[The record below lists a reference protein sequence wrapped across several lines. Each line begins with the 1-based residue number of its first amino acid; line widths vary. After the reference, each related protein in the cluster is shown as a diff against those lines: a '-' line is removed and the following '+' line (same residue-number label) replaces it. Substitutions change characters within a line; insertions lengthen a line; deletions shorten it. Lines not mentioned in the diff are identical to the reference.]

1 MFKATFDPINLLKF
15 KSKKMKCVIIDD
27 EPLAVDLL
35 KDFVSKVDS
44 LELIST
50 FNNAIDAVS
59 FINQNNVDLI
69 FLDIQ
74 MPHFSG
80 IEFLNTIEKKPL
92 IIFTT
97 AYSDYAVEGFNLGAV
112 DYLVK
117 PIPFHRFLKAVV
129 RAQQILI
136 PPTVQTISESTTVPE
151 LEQDFMFVRAEYE
164 NVKMNFADILFIEGL
179 KDYVKIYTTDNKF
192 TLTLISLI
200 KLENLLSSKGFSRI
214 HRSYIINIKHV
225 KSIQKNKVLI
235 SDKRIPISESYK
247 TAFFER
253 INL

>member
-1 MFKATFDPINLLKF
+1 
-15 KSKKMKCVIIDD
+15 MKCVIIDD
-27 EPLAVDLL
+27 EPLAVELL
-35 KDFVSKVDS
+35 EDFVRKVDS

-80 IEFLNTIEKKPL
+80 IDFLNTIEKKPL
-92 IIFTT
+92 VIFTT
-97 AYSDYAVEGFNLGAV
+97 AFSDYAVEGFNLGAV

-117 PIPFHRFLKAVV
+117 PIPFHRFLKSVV
-129 RAQQILI
+129 RAQQVLNPSTTI
-136 PPTVQTISESTTVPE
+136 QAISENTTAPE

-164 NVKMNFADILFIEGL
+164 NVKMNFSDILFIEGL

-247 TAFFER
+247 NAFFER

>member
-1 MFKATFDPINLLKF
+1 
-15 KSKKMKCVIIDD
+15 MKCVIIDD

-129 RAQQILI
+129 RAQQVLN
-136 PPTVQTISESTTVPE
+136 PPTVQAISENTTIPE

-200 KLENLLSSKGFSRI
+200 KLENLLFSKGFSRI

-247 TAFFER
+247 NAFFER

>member
-1 MFKATFDPINLLKF
+1 
-15 KSKKMKCVIIDD
+15 MKCVIIDD
-27 EPLAVDLL
+27 EPLAVELL
-35 KDFVSKVDS
+35 EDFVRKVDS

-80 IEFLNTIEKKPL
+80 IDFLNTIEKKPL
-92 IIFTT
+92 VIFTT
-97 AYSDYAVEGFNLGAV
+97 AFSDYAVEGFNLGAV

-117 PIPFHRFLKAVV
+117 PIPFHRFLKSVV
-129 RAQQILI
+129 RAQQVLNPSTAI
-136 PPTVQTISESTTVPE
+136 QAISENTTAPE

-164 NVKMNFADILFIEGL
+164 NVKMNFSDILFIEGL

-247 TAFFER
+247 NAFFER

>member
-1 MFKATFDPINLLKF
+1 
-15 KSKKMKCVIIDD
+15 MKCVIIDD
-27 EPLAVDLL
+27 EPLAVELL
-35 KDFVSKVDS
+35 EDFVRKVDT
-44 LELIST
+44 LELVST

-80 IEFLNTIEKKPL
+80 IDFLNTIEKKPL
-92 IIFTT
+92 VIFTT

-117 PIPFHRFLKAVV
+117 PIPFHRFLKSVV
-129 RAQQILI
+129 RAQQVLNPAGAIQAI
-136 PPTVQTISESTTVPE
+136 TENTTVPE

-164 NVKMNFADILFIEGL
+164 NVKMNFSDILFIEGL

-247 TAFFER
+247 NAFFER

>member
-1 MFKATFDPINLLKF
+1 
-15 KSKKMKCVIIDD
+15 MKCVIIDD
-27 EPLAVDLL
+27 EPLAVELL
-35 KDFVSKVDS
+35 EDFVGKVDS

-80 IEFLNTIEKKPL
+80 IDFLNTIEKKPL
-92 IIFTT
+92 VIFTT

-117 PIPFHRFLKAVV
+117 PIPFHRFLKSVV
-129 RAQQILI
+129 RAQQVLN
-136 PPTVQTISESTTVPE
+136 PAVNVQAISESTTAPE

-247 TAFFER
+247 NSFFER

>member
-1 MFKATFDPINLLKF
+1 MR
-15 KSKKMKCVIIDD
+15 CVIIDD
-27 EPLAVDLL
+27 EPLAVDLI

-44 LELIST
+44 LELVST

-117 PIPFHRFLKAVV
+117 PIPFHRFLKSVL

-136 PPTVQTISESTTVPE
+136 PATIQTISESTTLPE

-164 NVKMNFADILFIEGL
+164 NVKMNFSDILFIEGL

-200 KLENLLSSKGFSRI
+200 KLENLLFSKGFSRI

-247 TAFFER
+247 NAFFER

>member
-1 MFKATFDPINLLKF
+1 
-15 KSKKMKCVIIDD
+15 MKCVIIDD
-27 EPLAVDLL
+27 EPLAVELL
-35 KDFVSKVDS
+35 EDFVRKVDS

-80 IEFLNTIEKKPL
+80 IDFLNTIEKKPL
-92 IIFTT
+92 VIFTT
-97 AYSDYAVEGFNLGAV
+97 AFSDYAVEGFNLGAV

-117 PIPFHRFLKAVV
+117 PIPFHRFLKSVV
-129 RAQQILI
+129 RAQQVLNPSTAI
-136 PPTVQTISESTTVPE
+136 QAISENTTAPE

-164 NVKMNFADILFIEGL
+164 NVKMNFSDILFIEGL

-235 SDKRIPISESYK
+235 SDKRIPMSESYK
-247 TAFFER
+247 NAFFER

>member
-1 MFKATFDPINLLKF
+1 
-15 KSKKMKCVIIDD
+15 MKCVIIDD
-27 EPLAVDLL
+27 EPLAVELL
-35 KDFVSKVDS
+35 EDFVRKIDS
-44 LELIST
+44 LELVST

-117 PIPFHRFLKAVV
+117 PIPFHRFLKSVV
-129 RAQQILI
+129 RAQQILNPAAALQNI
-136 PPTVQTISESTTVPE
+136 TETTTTPES
-151 LEQDFMFVRAEYE
+151 EQDFMFVRAEYE
-164 NVKMNFADILFIEGL
+164 NVKMNFSEILFIEGL

-247 TAFFER
+247 TAFFEK

>member
-1 MFKATFDPINLLKF
+1 
-15 KSKKMKCVIIDD
+15 MKCVIIDD
-27 EPLAVDLL
+27 EPLAVELL
-35 KDFVSKVDS
+35 EDFVQKIDS
-44 LELIST
+44 LELITT

-80 IEFLNTIEKKPL
+80 IDFLNTIEKKPL
-92 IIFTT
+92 VIFTT

-117 PIPFHRFLKAVV
+117 PIPFHRFLKSVV
-129 RAQQILI
+129 RAQQIFNPASNI
-136 PPTVQTISESTTVPE
+136 QTISENITAPE

-164 NVKMNFADILFIEGL
+164 NVKMNFSDILFIEGL

-200 KLENLLSSKGFSRI
+200 KLENLLSNKGFSRI

-247 TAFFER
+247 TAFFEK

>member
-1 MFKATFDPINLLKF
+1 
-15 KSKKMKCVIIDD
+15 MKCVIIDD
-27 EPLAVDLL
+27 EPLAVDLI
-35 KDFVSKVDS
+35 KEFVSKVES

-50 FNNAIDAVS
+50 FNNAIDAIAM
-59 FINQNNVDLI
+59 INTSSVDLI
-69 FLDIQ
+69 FLDIE

-80 IEFLNTIEKKPL
+80 IDFLNAIDKKPL
-92 IIFTT
+92 VIFTT

-117 PIPFHRFLKAVV
+117 PIPFHRFLKSVM
-129 RAQQILI
+129 RAQQTFLSQNST
-136 PPTVQTISESTTVPE
+136 PTTATPKVVAPE
-151 LEQDFMFVRAEYE
+151 IEPDFMFVRSEYE
-164 NVKMNFADILFIEGL
+164 NVKINFSDILFIEGL

-200 KLENLLSSKGFSRI
+200 KLENLLSSKGFARI
-214 HRSYIINIKHV
+214 HRSYIINIKYV

-235 SDKRIPISESYK
+235 ADKRIPISESYK
-247 TAFFER
+247 TAFFEK

>member
-1 MFKATFDPINLLKF
+1 MFKATFDQKLLKF
-15 KSKKMKCVIIDD
+15 KSKQMKCVIIDD

-117 PIPFHRFLKAVV
+117 PIPFHRFLKSVV
-129 RAQQILI
+129 RAQQILT
-136 PPTVQTISESTTVPE
+136 PTMVQAISESTTIPE

-164 NVKMNFADILFIEGL
+164 NVKMNFSDILFIEGL

-200 KLENLLSSKGFSRI
+200 KLENLLFSKGFSRI

-247 TAFFER
+247 NAFFER

>member
-1 MFKATFDPINLLKF
+1 
-15 KSKKMKCVIIDD
+15 MKCVIIDD
-27 EPLAVDLL
+27 EPLAVELL
-35 KDFVSKVDS
+35 EDFVRKVDS

-80 IEFLNTIEKKPL
+80 IDFLNTIEKKPL
-92 IIFTT
+92 VIFTT
-97 AYSDYAVEGFNLGAV
+97 AFSDYAVEGFNLGAV

-117 PIPFHRFLKAVV
+117 PIPFHRFLKSVV
-129 RAQQILI
+129 RAQQVLNPATAI
-136 PPTVQTISESTTVPE
+136 QAISENTTAPE

-164 NVKMNFADILFIEGL
+164 NVKMNFSDILFIEGL

-247 TAFFER
+247 NSFFER

>member
-1 MFKATFDPINLLKF
+1 
-15 KSKKMKCVIIDD
+15 
-27 EPLAVDLL
+27 
-35 KDFVSKVDS
+35 
-44 LELIST
+44 
-50 FNNAIDAVS
+50 VS

-117 PIPFHRFLKAVV
+117 PIPFHRFLKSVV
-129 RAQQILI
+129 RAQQILT
-136 PPTVQTISESTTVPE
+136 PTIVQAISESTTIPE

-164 NVKMNFADILFIEGL
+164 NVKMNFSDILFIEGL

-200 KLENLLSSKGFSRI
+200 KLENLLFSKGFSRI

-247 TAFFER
+247 NAFFER

>member
-1 MFKATFDPINLLKF
+1 
-15 KSKKMKCVIIDD
+15 MKCVIIDD
-27 EPLAVDLL
+27 EPLAVELL
-35 KDFVSKVDS
+35 EDFVKKVDS
-44 LELIST
+44 LELVNT

-59 FINQNNVDLI
+59 FINQNNIDLI

-80 IEFLNTIEKKPL
+80 IEFINTIEKKPL
-92 IIFTT
+92 VIFTT

-117 PIPFHRFLKAVV
+117 PIPFHRFLKSVV
-129 RAQQILI
+129 RAQQINN
-136 PPTVQTISESTTVPE
+136 PAAPVQSVSENVPTPE
-151 LEQDFMFVRAEYE
+151 VEQDFMFVRAEYE
-164 NVKMNFADILFIEGL
+164 NVKMNFSDILFIEGL

-200 KLENLLSSKGFSRI
+200 KLENLLSNKGFSRI

-247 TAFFER
+247 NAFFEK

>member
-1 MFKATFDPINLLKF
+1 
-15 KSKKMKCVIIDD
+15 MKCVIIDD
-27 EPLAVDLL
+27 EPLAVELL
-35 KDFVSKVDS
+35 EDFVQKVDF
-44 LELIST
+44 LELVTT

-80 IEFLNTIEKKPL
+80 IDFLNTIEKKPL
-92 IIFTT
+92 VIFTT

-117 PIPFHRFLKAVV
+117 PIPFHRFLKSVV
-129 RAQQILI
+129 RAQQIFNPASTI
-136 PPTVQTISESTTVPE
+136 QTISENTTAPE

-164 NVKMNFADILFIEGL
+164 NVKMNFSDILFIEGL

-200 KLENLLSSKGFSRI
+200 KLENLLSNKGFSRI

-247 TAFFER
+247 TAFFEK

>member
-1 MFKATFDPINLLKF
+1 
-15 KSKKMKCVIIDD
+15 MKCVIIDD
-27 EPLAVDLL
+27 EPLAVELL
-35 KDFVSKVDS
+35 QDFVKKVDS
-44 LELIST
+44 LELVNS

-69 FLDIQ
+69 FLDIE

-80 IEFLNTIEKKPL
+80 IDFINTIEKKPL
-92 IIFTT
+92 VIFTT

-129 RAQQILI
+129 RAQQVLQ
-136 PPTVQTISESTTVPE
+136 PVAANQAVSENTNAPE
-151 LEQDFMFVRAEYE
+151 IEQDFMFVRAEYE
-164 NVKMNFADILFIEGL
+164 NVKLNFADILFIEGL

-200 KLENLLSSKGFSRI
+200 KLENLLSSKGFARI

-247 TAFFER
+247 NTFFEK

>member
-1 MFKATFDPINLLKF
+1 
-15 KSKKMKCVIIDD
+15 MKCVIIDD
-27 EPLAVDLL
+27 EPLAVELL
-35 KDFVSKVDS
+35 EDFVSKVDS
-44 LELIST
+44 LELLNT

-59 FINQNNVDLI
+59 YINQNNVDLI

-80 IEFLNTIEKKPL
+80 IDFLNTIEKKPL
-92 IIFTT
+92 VIFTT

-117 PIPFHRFLKAVV
+117 PIPFHRFLKSVV
-129 RAQQILI
+129 RAQQINN
-136 PPTVQTISESTTVPE
+136 PAATVQAIAENITTPE
-151 LEQDFMFVRAEYE
+151 AEQDFMFVRAEYE
-164 NVKMNFADILFIEGL
+164 NVKMNFSDILFIEGL

-200 KLENLLSSKGFSRI
+200 KLENLLSNKGFSRI

-247 TAFFER
+247 NAFFEK

>member
-1 MFKATFDPINLLKF
+1 
-15 KSKKMKCVIIDD
+15 MKCVIIDD
-27 EPLAVDLL
+27 EPLAVELL
-35 KDFVSKVDS
+35 EDFVSKIDT
-44 LELIST
+44 LELLRT

-59 FINQNNVDLI
+59 FINQTNVDLI

-117 PIPFHRFLKAVV
+117 PIPFHRFLKSVV
-129 RAQQILI
+129 RAQQIFNSVPAIQEI
-136 PPTVQTISESTTVPE
+136 PENTNLPE
-151 LEQDFMFVRAEYE
+151 LQQDFMFVRAEYE
-164 NVKMNFADILFIEGL
+164 NVKMNFSDILFIEGL
-179 KDYVKIYTTDNKF
+179 KDYVKIYTTDNKY

-200 KLENLLSSKGFSRI
+200 KLENLLSSKGFSRV
-214 HRSYIINIKHV
+214 HRSYIINIQHV

-235 SDKRIPISESYK
+235 NDKRIPISESYK
-247 TAFFER
+247 NAFFER

>member
-1 MFKATFDPINLLKF
+1 
-15 KSKKMKCVIIDD
+15 MKCVIIDD
-27 EPLAVDLL
+27 EPLAVELL
-35 KDFVSKVDS
+35 QDFVKKVES
-44 LELIST
+44 LELMNS

-69 FLDIQ
+69 FLDIE

-80 IEFLNTIEKKPL
+80 IDFINTIEKKPL
-92 IIFTT
+92 VIFTT

-129 RAQQILI
+129 RAQQVLL
-136 PPTVQTISESTTVPE
+136 PVTATQTISENTNAPE
-151 LEQDFMFVRAEYE
+151 IEQDFMFVRAEYE
-164 NVKMNFADILFIEGL
+164 NVKLNFADILFIEGL

-247 TAFFER
+247 NAFFER

>member
-1 MFKATFDPINLLKF
+1 
-15 KSKKMKCVIIDD
+15 MKCVIIDD
-27 EPLAVDLL
+27 EPLAVELL
-35 KDFVSKVDS
+35 EDFVKKVDS
-44 LELIST
+44 LELVST

-59 FINQNNVDLI
+59 FINQNNIDLI

-80 IEFLNTIEKKPL
+80 IDFLNTIEKKPL
-92 IIFTT
+92 VIFTT

-117 PIPFHRFLKAVV
+117 PIPFHRFLKSVV
-129 RAQQILI
+129 RAQQISN
-136 PPTVQTISESTTVPE
+136 PAAPVQAVSENVPAPE
-151 LEQDFMFVRAEYE
+151 VEQDFMFVRAEYE
-164 NVKMNFADILFIEGL
+164 NVKMNFSDILFIEGL

-247 TAFFER
+247 NTFFEK

>member
-1 MFKATFDPINLLKF
+1 
-15 KSKKMKCVIIDD
+15 MKCVIIDD

-35 KDFVSKVDS
+35 QDFVKKVDA
-44 LELIST
+44 LELVST

-59 FINQNNVDLI
+59 FINQNNIDLV

-80 IEFLNTIEKKPL
+80 IDFLNTIEKKPL
-92 IIFTT
+92 VIFTT

-129 RAQQILI
+129 RAQQVLQPVANTAIA
-136 PPTVQTISESTTVPE
+136 EHNNAPE
-151 LEQDFMFVRAEYE
+151 IEQDFMFVRAEYE
-164 NVKMNFADILFIEGL
+164 NVKLNFADILFIEGL

-200 KLENLLSSKGFSRI
+200 KLENLLSSKGFARI

-247 TAFFER
+247 NSFFEK

>member
-1 MFKATFDPINLLKF
+1 
-15 KSKKMKCVIIDD
+15 MKCVIIDD
-27 EPLAVDLL
+27 EPLAVELL
-35 KDFVSKVDS
+35 EDFVGKVDS

-80 IEFLNTIEKKPL
+80 IDFLNTIEKKPL
-92 IIFTT
+92 VIFTT

-117 PIPFHRFLKAVV
+117 PIPFHRFLKSVV
-129 RAQQILI
+129 RAQQVLN
-136 PPTVQTISESTTVPE
+136 PAANVQAISENTTAPE

-247 TAFFER
+247 NSFFER

>member
-1 MFKATFDPINLLKF
+1 
-15 KSKKMKCVIIDD
+15 MKCVIIDD

-59 FINQNNVDLI
+59 FINQTNIDLI
-69 FLDIQ
+69 FLDIE

-117 PIPFHRFLKAVV
+117 PIPFHRFLKSVV
-129 RAQQILI
+129 RAQQVFN
-136 PPTVQTISESTTVPE
+136 PATAVQSISENITPE
-151 LEQDFMFVRAEYE
+151 SEQDFMFVRAEYE
-164 NVKMNFADILFIEGL
+164 NIKMNSSDILFIEGL

-192 TLTLISLI
+192 ILTLISLI

-247 TAFFER
+247 TSFFEK